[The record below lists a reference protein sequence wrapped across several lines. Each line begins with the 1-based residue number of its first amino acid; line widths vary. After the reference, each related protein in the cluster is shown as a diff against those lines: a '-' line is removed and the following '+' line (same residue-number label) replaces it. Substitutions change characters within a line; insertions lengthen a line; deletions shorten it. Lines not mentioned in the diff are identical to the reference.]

1 MLATAFTLF
10 LAGLLTIF
18 LPCILP
24 LLPIVLGL
32 SVSGRHPLRPLV
44 TVSGMVLSFVAFTMI
59 FLTILNTFVL
69 LAELI
74 RVSTHYALLLF
85 GAGFLTDRRSLHYLI
100 AIGGGFFYL
109 AWGAAAVLLAALFG
123 IVALELGGIIA
134 SKIQQIGANV
144 QNEARGKFGNESLLT
159 AFIIGLTLGLVWVP
173 CAGPALAFALTVIRE
188 EPGVYSAF
196 LLSSYAVGTAIPLLL
211 VGYGGQYAVHTVH
224 SLAKY
229 TNFVKRI
236 AGVLL
241 MLTAIGLQ
249 YRFFESAQLWLL
261 EHTPLGAWEARLEE
275 RFVPLDAIDAILGD
289 QSRTPPPSVRTPDL
303 PKLARAPE
311 FQGLGPWHNLPAGRQ
326 GSEPFTLESLR
337 GKVVLVDFWTYSC
350 INCIRT
356 LPHMQRLWEKYGLGT
371 LAPHRTTEG
380 SSGAGFVLLGVHTP
394 EFAFE
399 KLESNVKDAIRRHGL
414 TYPIAQ
420 DNDYGTWRAFANR
433 YWPAK
438 YLIDAEGYIRYTHF
452 GEGAYEETD
461 EAIESLLSEMGVD
474 MSGHEGS
481 ERSEGNE
488 AVDRRRDLT
497 PETYLGERS
506 WPALGNGA
514 RSPTDEV
521 VIYEAPEE
529 LALHKYY
536 LVGEWQLRDRERQ
549 VLLSSEGEIRMK
561 FLGAEMNLVLGLE
574 EGAKSIEADVEVDG
588 EQSKTITIDKNDL
601 FNLFTGEYGEHEMIL
616 RIHGAGVAGYAFTF
630 GS

>member
-1 MLATAFTLF
+1 MFATAFTLF
-10 LAGLLTIF
+10 LAGLLTIL

-24 LLPIVLGL
+24 LLPIVLGI

-44 TVSGMVLSFVAFTMI
+44 TVSGMVFSFVAFTLI
-59 FLTILNTFVL
+59 FLTVLSKFVL

-74 RVSTHYALLLF
+74 RVSTHFALLLF
-85 GAGFLTDRRSLHYLI
+85 GAGFLTDKRTLHYLI
-100 AIGGGFFYL
+100 AIVGGFFYL
-109 AWGAAAVLLAALFG
+109 AWGAAAVLLAALLG
-123 IVALELGGIIA
+123 IVALELGSVIA

-144 QNEARGKFGNESLLT
+144 QKEARGAFGGESLLT
-159 AFIIGLTLGLVWVP
+159 AFIVGLTLGLVWVP

-196 LLSSYAVGTAIPLLL
+196 LLSCYAVGTAVPLLL
-211 VGYGGQYAVHTVH
+211 VGYGGQYAIVTLH
-224 SLAKY
+224 SLKKY
-229 TNFVKRI
+229 TLFVKRV

-241 MLTAIGLQ
+241 ILTAVGLQ
-249 YRFFESAQLWLL
+249 YRFFETAQLWLL
-261 EHTPLGAWEARLEE
+261 ERTPLGAWEARLQE
-275 RFVPLDAIDAILGD
+275 RWIPMDAFDAILGE

-303 PKLARAPE
+303 PKLVRAPE
-311 FQGLGPWHNLPAGRQ
+311 FQGLGPWHN
-326 GSEPFTLESLR
+326 SEPFTLESLR

-356 LPHMQRLWEKYGLGT
+356 LPYIQGYWEKFKDK
-371 LAPHRTTEG
+371 P
-380 SSGAGFVLLGVHTP
+380 FVLLGVHTP

-399 KLESNVKDAIRRHGL
+399 KLEKNVADAIERHGL
-414 TYPIAQ
+414 TYPVAQ
-420 DNDYGTWRAFANR
+420 DNDFGTWRAFANR

-452 GEGAYEETD
+452 GEGSYEETD
-461 EAIESLLSEMGVD
+461 EAIESLLAEMGVEMED
-474 MSGHEGS
+474 GESVEGV
-481 ERSEGNE
+481 EGVE
-488 AVDRRRDLT
+488 RRRDLT

-514 RSPTDEV
+514 RLPTEEV
-521 VIYEAPEE
+521 VQYEAPEE

-536 LVGEWQLRDRERQ
+536 LVGEWQMRDRERQ
-549 VLLSSEGEIRMK
+549 VLLSDEGEIRMK
-561 FLGAEMNLVLGLE
+561 FLGGEMNLVLGLE
-574 EGAKSIEADVEVDG
+574 EGAKSVEADIEVDG
-588 EQSKTITIDKNDL
+588 EFSKTITIDKNDL